1 MSANQTF
8 SLIYKYLKDNYLSV
22 SYFYAV
28 PPTRKKTPVSQKA
41 PALKRATPKK
51 KKSKGWPIQL
61 KFIVAGIVLVLL
73 SPFYYGY
80 VLRTF
85 TNAWRWVTYLGEDPH
100 YRTYKSF
107 NIRIPDKYA
116 IHGIDVSY
124 AQGKIDWQ
132 KVKTMEEDSVRIN
145 FAFIKATE
153 GLLTVDPYFQ
163 RNWREAPKAGIVC
176 GAYHYFKPAKDG
188 KWQARFFLQTVKAE
202 KGDLPMVADV
212 EELNGVSPD
221 KMRLEL
227 KSFLTYIQ
235 TKTGVRPIIYS
246 GISFYQDYL
255 QGYFDEYPLWIAHYH
270 QSELNINQKAK
281 WCFWQHSDKAT
292 ITGINH
298 VVDFDAFK
306 GDSIAFKKILI
317 Q

>member
-1 MSANQTF
+1 LYFSPVTSIRKKSQSAQ
-8 SLIYKYLKDNYLSV
+8 K
-22 SYFYAV
+22 YAV
-28 PPTRKKTPVSQKA
+28 HKKA
-41 PALKRATPKK
+41 PAKK
-51 KKSKGWPIQL
+51 KKSKGWPTSV
-61 KFIVAGIVLVLL
+61 KVGIAFLLLVLL

-85 TNAWRWVTYLGEDPH
+85 TSAWRWLRDAGGNPH

-132 KVKTMEEDSVRIN
+132 KVKSMEEDSVHIS

-153 GLLTVDPYFQ
+153 GVLLVDPCFQ
-163 RNWREAPKAGIVC
+163 RNWREAPKAGIIC
-176 GAYHYFKPAKDG
+176 GAYHYFKPSKSG
-188 KWQARFFLQTVKAE
+188 KWQAKFFLQTVKIE
-202 KGDLPMVADV
+202 KGDLPIVVDV
-212 EELNGVSPD
+212 EELNGVTPV
-221 KMRLEL
+221 KMRQEL
-227 KSFLTYIQ
+227 KDFLAYIQ
-235 TKTGVRPIIYS
+235 AKTDVKPIIYS

-255 QGYFDEYPLWIAHYH
+255 AGYFPENILWIAHYH
-270 QSELNINQKAK
+270 EPELKISSGTN
-281 WCFWQHSDKAT
+281 WLFWQHSDKAT
-292 ITGINH
+292 IIGINH

-306 GDSIAFKKILI
+306 GDSAAFRKLLI

>member
-1 MSANQTF
+1 
-8 SLIYKYLKDNYLSV
+8 L
-22 SYFYAV
+22 YFCFVAT
-28 PPTRKKTPVSQKA
+28 PRKRSPLNKKIPAKKKTPV
-41 PALKRATPKK
+41 RKK
-51 KKSKGWPIQL
+51 KGKGWPIQIKIGL
-61 KFIVAGIVLVLL
+61 SGLLLVLL

-85 TNAWRWVTYLGEDPH
+85 TSTWRWMRDIGKDPH

-132 KVKTMEEDSVRIN
+132 KVKTMEEDSVHIS

-153 GLLTVDPYFQ
+153 GILLVDPYFQ
-163 RNWREAPKAGIVC
+163 RNWREAPKVGIIC
-176 GAYHYFKPAKDG
+176 GAYHYFKPAKSG
-188 KWQARFFLQTVKAE
+188 KWQAKFFLQTVKME
-202 KGDLPMVADV
+202 KGDLPVVADV
-212 EELNGVSPD
+212 EELNGVSPA
-221 KMRLEL
+221 KMRQEL
-227 KSFLTYIQ
+227 KEFLTYIQ
-235 TKTGVRPIIYS
+235 TKTGVKPIIYS

-255 QGYFDEYPLWIAHYH
+255 SGYFDEYTLWIAHYH
-270 QSELNINQKAK
+270 QSELKISSKTN
-281 WCFWQHSDKAT
+281 WLFWQHSDAAT
-292 ITGINH
+292 ISGINH

-306 GDSIAFKKILI
+306 GDSAAFRKLLV

>member
-1 MSANQTF
+1 
-8 SLIYKYLKDNYLSV
+8 V
-22 SYFYAV
+22 AV
-28 PPTRKKTPVSQKA
+28 PNKKPIAKRKSPAGKKA
-41 PALKRATPKK
+41 HVRK

-61 KFIVAGIVLVLL
+61 KIGLAGLLLIVL

-85 TNAWRWVTYLGEDPH
+85 TSTWRWVRDMGGNPH

-132 KVKTMEEDSVRIN
+132 KVKTMEEDSVHIS

-153 GLLTVDPYFQ
+153 GILLVDPYFQ
-163 RNWREAPKAGIVC
+163 RNWREAPKAGITC
-176 GAYHYFKPAKDG
+176 GAYHYFKPSKSG
-188 KWQARFFLQTVKAE
+188 KWQAKFFLQTVKME
-202 KGDLPMVADV
+202 KGDLPVVADV
-212 EELNGVSPD
+212 EELNGVTPA
-221 KMRLEL
+221 KMRQEL
-227 KSFLTYIQ
+227 KEFLTFIQ
-235 TKTGVRPIIYS
+235 TKTGVKPIIYS

-255 QGYFDEYPLWIAHYH
+255 SGYFDGYTLWIAHYH
-270 QSELNINQKAK
+270 QPELKISSQTN
-281 WCFWQHSDKAT
+281 WLFWQHSDAAT
-292 ITGINH
+292 INGINH

-306 GDSIAFKKILI
+306 GDSVAFKKLLV